1 MLFVA
6 GTQLSHALSGKS
18 AGSRWQILI
27 FLVANSQLKWQ
38 ICRLLV
44 ANPSLL
50 GGKLKPAYLIVV
62 AVEYENLTRLSSE
75 MHHSSECMI
84 GGI

>member
-6 GTQLSHALSGKS
+6 NSKLSQALSGKS
-18 AGSRWQILI
+18 AGSRWQNLI
-27 FLVANSQLKWQ
+27 FLVANSQPKWQ
-38 ICRLLV
+38 ILIFLV

-62 AVEYENLTRLSSE
+62 AVEYEKSTRLSSE
-75 MHHSSECMI
+75 MHHSSEDVI
-84 GGI
+84 SGI